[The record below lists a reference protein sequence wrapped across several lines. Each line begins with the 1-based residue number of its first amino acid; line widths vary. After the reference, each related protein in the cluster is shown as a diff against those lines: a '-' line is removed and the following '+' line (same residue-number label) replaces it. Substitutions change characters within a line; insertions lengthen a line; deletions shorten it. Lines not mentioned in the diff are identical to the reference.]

1 MLIDT
6 GGKMRYKGAK
16 WEEVS
21 SPTNITDNITIPYL
35 KSKGIRKLDYL
46 VLTHGDYDHL
56 GEAIN
61 ILEKFRVD
69 QIYINEGHI
78 NYYERAIIK
87 NIILIF

>member
-21 SPTNITDNITIPYL
+21 SPANITDNITIPYL

-61 ILEKFRVD
+61 ILQKFRVD
-69 QIYINEGHI
+69 QIYILSLIHI
-78 NYYERAIIK
+78 
-87 NIILIF
+87 